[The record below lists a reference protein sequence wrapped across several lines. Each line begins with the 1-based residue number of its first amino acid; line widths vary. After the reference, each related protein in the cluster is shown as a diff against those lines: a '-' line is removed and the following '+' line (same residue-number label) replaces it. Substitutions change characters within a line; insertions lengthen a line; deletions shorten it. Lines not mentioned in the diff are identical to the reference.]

1 MDLLNL
7 VSALPDPRV
16 FPDAD
21 AAPPD
26 DRELYLH
33 AQEALAAGTS
43 VIAAAADAELRAAL
57 QARLP
62 AGGEPLARL
71 LDAAPSVDVA
81 RHLWRLVEGLA
92 RGQPGDGLA
101 ATIFALPLVIV
112 TGLEGTRGDGV
123 IAGVLPDV
131 DAIVALLREHR
142 ALGGNLTFGLANT
155 LVGAEAFAVE
165 HLGDWLR
172 WQRLPEASGASLPPR
187 NLAPQPLRFAAGQE
201 AVHLRFLAGT
211 ALTGT
216 TGHDPFAS
224 PRVGRWGVPLT
235 RELGRQ
241 LGGDS
246 VVVLALPRPL
256 DRPLPAVEL
265 GRQAQREVSAQI
277 FASNAIR
284 HLRASV
290 GEPTAVVSAHRV
302 HGVVGSGELRL
313 SLSSPFDLKDAQG
326 FRCPLYPRERVADV
340 AAMLVRLLGDCEV
353 NDIRLLDGIHGDRVA
368 GTTHPLLFKPAT
380 IPAGAELRLH

>member
-16 FPDAD
+16 FPAAAT
-21 AAPPD
+21 AAPA
-26 DRELYLH
+26 DRDLYSR
-33 AQEALAAGTS
+33 AQEALAAGT
-43 VIAAAADAELRAAL
+43 AALAAGADFELRAAL
-57 QARLP
+57 ERRLP
-62 AGGEPLARL
+62 ADGEALARL
-71 LDAAPSVDVA
+71 LDGAPSVDVA
-81 RHLWRLVEGLA
+81 RHLWRLIEGIA
-92 RGQPGDGLA
+92 RGECGEALA
-101 ATIFALPLVIV
+101 ATMFALPLVIV

-131 DAIVALLREHR
+131 DAVVELLREHR
-142 ALGGNLTFGLANT
+142 ALGGNRTFALANT
-155 LVGAEAFAVE
+155 LVGADAFGVE

-172 WQRLPEASGASLPPR
+172 WQRLPEAAGASLPAR

-211 ALTGT
+211 ALTAA
-216 TGHDPFAS
+216 GHDPFAA

-241 LGGDS
+241 LGGDN
-246 VVVLALPRPL
+246 VVVLALPRPP
-256 DRPLPAVEL
+256 DRPLPAAEL

-277 FASNAIR
+277 FASDAIR

-290 GEPTAVVSAHRV
+290 GEPTAVISAHRV
-302 HGVVGSGELRL
+302 GVGGGELRL

-326 FRCPLYPRERVADV
+326 FRCPLYPRDRVADV
-340 AAMLVRLLGDCEV
+340 ATMLIRLLGDCAV
-353 NDIRLLDGIHGDRVA
+353 GDIRLLDGIHADRVA

-380 IPAGAELRLH
+380 IPAGAELRIH